1 MLRCGVIVLAL
12 ILILVLA
19 VRPRQLA
26 QRGYRTPST
35 MAALSLNILPENVA
49 TSEATSGAAKVW
61 PEKTSVRRFA
71 RGEDRSFRIAG
82 IGVRQGSCLRSF
94 YMLLN
99 VALPNKAL

>member
-35 MAALSLNILPENVA
+35 MAALSLIISHENVA

-61 PEKTSVRRFA
+61 PEKISVSRFA
-71 RGEDRSFRIAG
+71 KGERPI
-82 IGVRQGSCLRSF
+82 
-94 YMLLN
+94 
-99 VALPNKAL
+99 LPNGPDRRDPASGKTVAFAHFMCYQA